1 MLDMKYTAHRTQVNF
16 DSDTYHYVVQNAA
29 MLGISISE
37 YLRRLVDGHKNKTTV
52 SIHVRKGKK
61 KYANPWMEIAG
72 IGKSGPKDGS
82 INHDKY
88 LYDE

>member
-1 MLDMKYTAHRTQVNF
+1 MKYTAHRTQVNF
-16 DSDTYHYVVQNAA
+16 DSDTYHYVVQTAA
-29 MLGISISE
+29 MQGISISE
-37 YLRRLVDGHKNKTTV
+37 YLRRLVDSHKYQIPKK
-52 SIHVRKGKK
+52 RK

-88 LYDE
+88 LYGG